1 MPFRDTKGKWVN
13 GHYHVGF
20 LCSKKTI
27 KLHLSWSHAT
37 FSFDFPKRK
46 KGQIGLLQ
54 KTNIKGFFQEKHNK
68 KRQRYFNEIIAL
80 HPKKY
85 QAINKS
91 PLSSRDVTV
100 CFEMESLYQRQEI
113 RECE

>member
-37 FSFDFPKRK
+37 FSTSSEKR
-46 KGQIGLLQ
+46 GQIGLLHRKPHQ
-54 KTNIKGFFQEKHNK
+54 KTNNKGFFQEKHDK
-68 KRQRYFNEIIAL
+68 KRRWVFKLDNRI
-80 HPKKY
+80 
-85 QAINKS
+85 
-91 PLSSRDVTV
+91 T
-100 CFEMESLYQRQEI
+100 F
-113 RECE
+113 